1 ESEFHL
7 ATTTQLIRLQN
18 DMQRDTL
25 EGEKMFKKIKMTIE
39 ARNDV
44 IEARK
49 NVKENLDGLGQ
60 RLTECKA
67 STSNLRRI
75 QVKYIVKEIKD
86 YLKTYS
92 SSGMDISWYVKGI
105 RCGLRRV
112 RGDNTLMILLPF
124 EEEQVE
130 LSFSE

>member
-1 ESEFHL
+1 
-7 ATTTQLIRLQN
+7 
-18 DMQRDTL
+18 
-25 EGEKMFKKIKMTIE
+25 MFKKIELTIE

-44 IEARK
+44 AEARK
-49 NVKENLDGLGQ
+49 TVKENLDGLGQ
-60 RLTECKA
+60 LSAGIEGPTECKA
-67 STSNLRRI
+67 SASNLRRI
-75 QVKYIVKEIKD
+75 QVKDIVKEVED

-112 RGDNTLMILLPF
+112 RGDNTLMIILPF